1 MSKSASENYLDQL
14 LNSVHDEDA
23 HVQETQQPLN
33 PQEKLERELFGEPE
47 SSTQVTA
54 KKEEEFLREFEEELL
69 KEDLQNPFSD
79 YELKMMQ
86 EPEDV
91 PTDTDLEVDTGDD
104 LDFNLDLPLEPEPE
118 QPMDQLDQAMDA
130 FDDKVQMEAASAE
143 PELPLTETGEPDL
156 AGTAD
161 SDLLDML
168 NNSEELSDLG
178 DLLKDEEQGK
188 SLDQED
194 SIGAFAQAQMDEQE
208 QASDPETTPSEED
221 AQPEVNKKKR
231 KKKEKVKKEK
241 VKKEKVPKEKKEG
254 GVFARLANFFFAEP
268 EEKNITEITDSSD
281 ADVVTELTEENQ
293 MILDELEQADQKETG
308 KKEKKKKEKK
318 KKEPKQKKPKQKK
331 EPKPKK
337 EKKPKEVDNTPP
349 LPKAPVIAIVVMV
362 GSLFG
367 LILLGTHTLGY
378 QSAVNQ
384 AKQCLAQENYVE
396 GYENLQGR
404 TVKAKDEELYGK
416 LEVLAT
422 VSKKYQDYLVFD
434 HNGSREQAADALVCA
449 YGRYDLNKDRAE
461 EYNCSKELDALADKI
476 KKALKKEYKMS
487 GKDALTIYNA
497 KNREA
502 YTRLL
507 QEKIQ

>member
-14 LNSVHDEDA
+14 LNSVHDGDE
-23 HVQETQQPLN
+23 HTQETQQPLN
-33 PQEKLERELFGEPE
+33 PQEKLEREIFGEPE
-47 SSTQVTA
+47 SNAQVTA
-54 KKEEEFLREFEEELL
+54 KKEEDFLREFEEELL
-69 KEDLQNPFSD
+69 KDDLQKPFSD
-79 YELKMMQ
+79 YEPKIMQ

-130 FDDKVQMEAASAE
+130 FDDKVQLEAASTE
-143 PELPLTETGEPDL
+143 PELPLTEAGEPDL

-168 NNSEELSDLG
+168 NNSEDLSDLG

-188 SLDQED
+188 NLDEED

-208 QASDPETTPSEED
+208 QASDPETTPAEED
-221 AQPEVNKKKR
+221 VQTESKKKKR
-231 KKKEKVKKEK
+231 K
-241 VKKEKVPKEKKEG
+241 
-254 GVFARLANFFFAEP
+254 
-268 EEKNITEITDSSD
+268 
-281 ADVVTELTEENQ
+281 
-293 MILDELEQADQKETG
+293 
-308 KKEKKKKEKK
+308 KK

-384 AKQCLAQENYVE
+384 AKQCLAQGNYVE

-434 HNGSREQAADALVCA
+434 HNGSKEQAADALVCA

-507 QEKIQ
+507 QERIQ

>member
-1 MSKSASENYLDQL
+1 
-14 LNSVHDEDA
+14 
-23 HVQETQQPLN
+23 
-33 PQEKLERELFGEPE
+33 
-47 SSTQVTA
+47 
-54 KKEEEFLREFEEELL
+54 
-69 KEDLQNPFSD
+69 
-79 YELKMMQ
+79 
-86 EPEDV
+86 
-91 PTDTDLEVDTGDD
+91 
-104 LDFNLDLPLEPEPE
+104 
-118 QPMDQLDQAMDA
+118 MDQLDQAMDA
-130 FDDKVQMEAASAE
+130 FDDKVQLEAASTE
-143 PELPLTETGEPDL
+143 PELPLTQAGEPDL

-168 NNSEELSDLG
+168 NNSEDLSDLG

-188 SLDQED
+188 NLDEED

-208 QASDPETTPSEED
+208 QASDPETTPAEED
-221 AQPEVNKKKR
+221 VQTESKKKKR
-231 KKKEKVKKEK
+231 KKKEK

-254 GVFARLANFFFAEP
+254 GIFARLANFFFAEP

-308 KKEKKKKEKK
+308 KKKEKK

-384 AKQCLAQENYVE
+384 AKQCLAQGNYVE

-434 HNGSREQAADALVCA
+434 HNGSKEQAADALVCA

-461 EYNCSKELDALADKI
+461 EYNCSKELDTLGKKI

-487 GKDALTIYNA
+487 GKEALTIYNA

-507 QEKIQ
+507 QERIQ